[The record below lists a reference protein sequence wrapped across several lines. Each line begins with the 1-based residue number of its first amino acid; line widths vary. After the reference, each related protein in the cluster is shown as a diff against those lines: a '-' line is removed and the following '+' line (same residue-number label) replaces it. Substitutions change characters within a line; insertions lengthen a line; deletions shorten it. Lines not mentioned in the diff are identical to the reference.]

1 MQYHESSYPVDDVS
15 SSFFDKVIVI
25 IET

>member
-1 MQYHESSYPVDDVS
+1 MQYHESSYPVEDVF
-15 SSFFDKVIVI
+15 SSFFDNVIVI